1 VNVFTPFRRSQP
13 PALADS
19 DDLVAPQSVARKRES
34 DTKAAERAALVRR
47 HVRRKRG
54 WWVSPLTRRI
64 LAVNALAPI
73 ILVAGLFYLDRYKH
87 ELIANDLDSLQA
99 RAVMM
104 AAAVGEGAVIDNG
117 FDTPILSPQLARPML
132 RRLSQPA
139 HARSRLF
146 LTDGRPIADNRIM
159 TGDATNVVQVEEL
172 PPPDTVWSSGAIRI
186 ILDYVATFVG
196 GAADRHVPVY
206 RDNLQYRVQDFP
218 EVITALTGSSATTI
232 RQTPDHKLVLFAA
245 VPVQHYQRVMGAL
258 LATEVD
264 DDVNQALL
272 SVRLTILQVFAVAL
286 AITLAMSFYLAG
298 TIARPIRQLALAAE
312 RIRRSHGRRHGLPDL
327 TDRDD
332 EIGDLSAAMRDMTEA
347 LYRRMDA
354 TEAFAAD
361 VAHEI
366 KNPLTSLRSAV
377 ETVARVPDGAQQ
389 RALLGIVK
397 DDVARLDRLISDIS
411 DASRLDA
418 EMSRAEM
425 DRIDVRKMLTAMA
438 DVYRYT
444 GDDNAVRFAVQTSDD
459 DFLFFS
465 GIEGRIGQVLRNL
478 ITNALSFSPPKGTIT
493 LRGRRDGGD
502 VVIEIEDDG
511 PGIPEDK
518 LEDIFDRFYSE
529 RPRDEKFG
537 THSGLGL
544 SISRQIIEAHA
555 GTVTASNR
563 KDGRGGVIG
572 ARFTIRLPAERRTQ
586 LPVRR

>member
-1 VNVFTPFRRSQP
+1 MNVFAPFRRPQP
-13 PALADS
+13 PAVIDG
-19 DDLVAPQSVARKRES
+19 DEPDQGERIARRVPR
-34 DTKAAERAALVRR
+34 DTKAQERAALARR
-47 HVRRKRG
+47 HVRRRRG

-87 ELIANDLDSLQA
+87 ELIENDLDSLQA

-117 FDTPILSPQLARPML
+117 FDTPILSPQLARPMV

-139 HARSRLF
+139 HARTRLY
-146 LTDGRPIADNRIM
+146 LLDGHQVADNRVM
-159 TGDATNVVQVEEL
+159 TGDTTNVVQVEEL
-172 PPPDTVWSSGAIRI
+172 PPPETVWSSGAIRA
-186 ILDYVATFVG
+186 ILDYAATFVG
-196 GAADRHVPVY
+196 AAADRHVPLY
-206 RDNLQYRVQDFP
+206 RENMQSRAQDFP
-218 EVITALTGSSATTI
+218 EVLGALAGASGTTI
-232 RQTPDHKLVLFAA
+232 RQLPDHRLVLFAA

-264 DDVNQALL
+264 DDVNKALL

-286 AITLAMSFYLAG
+286 AITLAMSFYLAS
-298 TIARPIRQLALAAE
+298 TIARPIRQLAMAAE
-312 RIRRSHGRRHGLPDL
+312 RVRRSHGRRHGLPDL
-327 TDRDD
+327 SERDD

-377 ETVARVPDGAQQ
+377 ETVARVPDIEQQ

-444 GDDNAVRFAVQTSDD
+444 GDDNAVRFAVETTDD
-459 DFLFFS
+459 PGLQMS
-465 GIEGRIGQVLRNL
+465 GIEGRVGQVLRNL

-493 LRGRRDGGD
+493 LRARRDGGD
-502 VVIEIEDDG
+502 VVIEVEDDG

-544 SISRQIIEAHA
+544 SISRQIIEAH
-555 GTVTASNR
+555 GGSITATNR
-563 KDGRGGVIG
+563 KDGRGGVQG
-572 ARFTIRLPAERRTQ
+572 ARFTIRMPAERRTQ